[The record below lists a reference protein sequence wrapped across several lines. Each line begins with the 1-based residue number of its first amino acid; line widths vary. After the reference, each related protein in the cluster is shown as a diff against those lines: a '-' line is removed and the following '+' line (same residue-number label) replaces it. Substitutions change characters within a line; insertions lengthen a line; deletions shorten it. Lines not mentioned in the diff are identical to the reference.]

1 MYPPSLTKSLNGS
14 MIRSLTILHLDGM
27 TRLCP
32 IASNA
37 TVDHEQETY
46 SKPPTRPKHSMR
58 AWCPYLAEHSPITWS
73 RGASSISTLEPTVQD
88 QSTVN
93 TACLRLVLSTES
105 KLNHRVHVSDTLSR
119 SIFDTSRFRALISPG
134 L

>member
-1 MYPPSLTKSLNGS
+1 MYPPSLMKSLNGS
-14 MIRSLTILHLDGM
+14 MIRSLTISHLDGM

-46 SKPPTRPKHSMR
+46 SKPPTRPKHSTR
-58 AWCPYLAEHSPITWS
+58 AWCPYLAEHLPITWS
-73 RGASSISTLEPTVQD
+73 RGSSSISTLEPTVQD

-93 TACLRLVLSTES
+93 TACSRLVLSTQW
-105 KLNHRVHVSDTLSR
+105 KLNLRSRVSGILSR
-119 SIFDTSRFRALISPG
+119 SIFDTSRFRALTSPA